1 MLLHTHKKACSSIDC
16 EEDSHMEDLEEDEPT
31 TLVPIPGR
39 KLSRPPHHEDES
51 SNSIGFPDYTTLYQ
65 PYMPGGNGSP
75 GASKGGRSY
84 TKKDM
89 EDALDALRQ
98 RKLSLTR

>member
-1 MLLHTHKKACSSIDC
+1 
-16 EEDSHMEDLEEDEPT
+16 MEDLEEDEPP

-51 SNSIGFPDYTTLYQ
+51 SNSIGFPDNTPLYP
-65 PYMPGGNGSP
+65 PYYMSGGNGSP